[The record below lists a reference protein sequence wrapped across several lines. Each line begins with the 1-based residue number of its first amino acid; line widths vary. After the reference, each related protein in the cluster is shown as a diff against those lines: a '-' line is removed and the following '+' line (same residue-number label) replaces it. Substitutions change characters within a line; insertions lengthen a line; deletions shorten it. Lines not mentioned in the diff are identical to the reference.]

1 MIFVRGLVKG
11 FHAMLR
17 LLYIVGQRFI
27 HMDRRGQ
34 TSTEYLL
41 LTAVGV
47 LVAVIGYL
55 SIITLMDRA
64 KDSITLIQ
72 TYRDRLV
79 LDLSR

>member
-1 MIFVRGLVKG
+1 
-11 FHAMLR
+11 
-17 LLYIVGQRFI
+17 
-27 HMDRRGQ
+27 MDDRGQ

-55 SIITLMDRA
+55 SVVTLMDRA
-64 KDSITLIQ
+64 RASLDIIR

-79 LDLSR
+79 TELAR

>member
-1 MIFVRGLVKG
+1 
-11 FHAMLR
+11 
-17 LLYIVGQRFI
+17 
-27 HMDRRGQ
+27 MDERGQ

-64 KDSITLIQ
+64 RDSIQVIA

-79 LDLSR
+79 QELAR

>member
-1 MIFVRGLVKG
+1 
-11 FHAMLR
+11 
-17 LLYIVGQRFI
+17 
-27 HMDRRGQ
+27 MDRRGQ

-64 KDSITLIQ
+64 KDSITLIK